1 MFTLL
6 AIIAEQL
13 GPKMRRWMQWHTSNN
28 MAFVYRPE
36 KQIIISDNLETY
48 VQEP

>member
-6 AIIAEQL
+6 AITAEQL
-13 GPKMRRWMQWHTSNN
+13 GPKMHRWMQWRTSNN